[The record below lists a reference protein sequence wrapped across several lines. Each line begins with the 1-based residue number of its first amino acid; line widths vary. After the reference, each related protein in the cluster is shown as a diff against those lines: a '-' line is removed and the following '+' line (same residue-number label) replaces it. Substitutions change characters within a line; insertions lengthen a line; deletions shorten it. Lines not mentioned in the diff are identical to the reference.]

1 MRPYF
6 KECCIS
12 TDLKKY
18 LKFFYKIFVTKIF
31 VLRQKPSGSKTLTFK
46 NKKEKL
52 KQKRVVTT
60 LLRKKTTTTT
70 GKFQVY
76 FENATLY
83 CCSAVSIKSLMVEC
97 SMLLV
102 PPLEMIVLHKR
113 RVFLDAACMVEVSWT
128 WGGGYGI
135 KDHIYVR
142 GSQIVNCLLDF

>member
-1 MRPYF
+1 MLYF
-6 KECCIS
+6 DRLEEI
-12 TDLKKY
+12 LE
-18 LKFFYKIFVTKIF
+18 IFVTKIF

-60 LLRKKTTTTT
+60 LLRKKTTTT

-113 RVFLDAACMVEVSWT
+113 RVFLDAACMVEVS
-128 WGGGYGI
+128 
-135 KDHIYVR
+135 
-142 GSQIVNCLLDF
+142 